1 MTITSYSTYNSTP
14 NYYITCECGC
24 FIVNRNLSKH
34 KKTKKHLNK
43 IRAIIYYTNEC
54 YSGI

>member
-1 MTITSYSTYNSTP
+1 MQYINIMTIISYSTYNSTP

-43 IRAIIYYTNEC
+43 IN
-54 YSGI
+54 G